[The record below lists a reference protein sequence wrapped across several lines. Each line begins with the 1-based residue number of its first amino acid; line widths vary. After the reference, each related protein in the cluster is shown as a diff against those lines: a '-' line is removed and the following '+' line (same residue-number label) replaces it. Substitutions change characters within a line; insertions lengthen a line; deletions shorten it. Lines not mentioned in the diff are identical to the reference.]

1 MKWNKERSLE
11 MVIEIRTW
19 SCPHRRYRQ
28 DRRGPGE
35 HRSSLSAQRR
45 RGLTLSFGKDR
56 GLKVFRS
63 SFILDLAIRPYDSR

>member
-11 MVIEIRTW
+11 MVIE
-19 SCPHRRYRQ
+19 HRQ